1 MEGLVDEG
9 INKIDNV
16 VFQSKLERF
25 QSEARKMAMKDA
37 KQKAEDY
44 VSVGQKVGKAITIS
58 DNSQNYYPQPMYET
72 MRMAKMKAR
81 HQDKHSLLAE
91 INIS

>member
-1 MEGLVDEG
+1 
-9 INKIDNV
+9 
-16 VFQSKLERF
+16 
-25 QSEARKMAMKDA
+25 MAIRS

-44 VSVGQKVGKAITIS
+44 VSVLGQKVGKAITIS

-72 MRMAKMKAR
+72 MRMAKMTR

-91 INIS
+91 INIIT